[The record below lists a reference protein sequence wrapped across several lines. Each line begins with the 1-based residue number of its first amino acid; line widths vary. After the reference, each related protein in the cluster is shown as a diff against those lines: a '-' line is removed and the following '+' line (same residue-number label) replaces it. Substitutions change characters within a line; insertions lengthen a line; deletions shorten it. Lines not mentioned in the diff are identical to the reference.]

1 MLRRFSYLFVMSSL
15 IVMTAYFT
23 TRTNQAADPAA
34 TDKPSAPAVPPSADQ
49 ESDPYAVPEGNDEKV
64 LHLFLTRITKMEPAE
79 PTEAGIVSHF
89 EKLDDAVSQILT
101 REINEDLY
109 SNVAQLRFQIIS
121 ILGELN
127 AKSAA
132 AREQSY
138 LKLLGESSHPAAKA
152 LLARAEMQ
160 NRLVKF
166 AQDEPATQ
174 QALIDEVAKQLASL
188 PREKTDELELQLD
201 VAMDI
206 GALLEQGDS
215 PLTLAAY
222 KKFSEALKARNDERV
237 EPVLRRLDRT
247 LLRLELPGKEIELA
261 STALTGKPFDIKEY
275 RGKVVLIDFWATWC
289 QACMQELPELES
301 LYQAYHDKGLEV
313 VGINV
318 DEEREIATKFT
329 VSRGIGWVNLFEEAA
344 SPNELSPLAA
354 RFGVTA
360 FPTMILLDQ
369 SGKVVTVQVGGLH
382 GTSHQTSIQGEL
394 EKLLGPLS
402 KSATPPAPVE
412 LTPPAQK

>member
-49 ESDPYAVPEGNDEKV
+49 EADPYAVPEGNDEKV

-127 AKSAA
+127 AKSAV
-132 AREQSY
+132 AREQNY

-166 AQDEPATQ
+166 AQDEPVTQ
-174 QALIDEVAKQLASL
+174 QALIDDVAKQLASL

-382 GTSHQTSIQGEL
+382 GTSNQTSIQGEL

-402 KSATPPAPVE
+402 KSATPSAPVE
-412 LTPPAQK
+412 LTPPVQK